1 MATTPGSFFHA
12 RGLRNIS
19 GGTNKSNIAIMSKT
33 FENFLKAKERLEI
46 KAKERVDR
54 LNELAL

>member
-1 MATTPGSFFHA
+1 
-12 RGLRNIS
+12 
-19 GGTNKSNIAIMSKT
+19 MSKT